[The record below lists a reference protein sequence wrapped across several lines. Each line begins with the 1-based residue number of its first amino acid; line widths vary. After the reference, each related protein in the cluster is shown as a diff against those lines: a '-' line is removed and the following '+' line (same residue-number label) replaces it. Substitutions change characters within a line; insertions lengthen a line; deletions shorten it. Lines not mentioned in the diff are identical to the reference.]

1 MSKRTKWT
9 TEEERVLVDQITRS
23 ANLTEA
29 LKRTS
34 ELINR
39 TEAACKYHWYKVV
52 QKRDTSVCL
61 VTIESKDKTKT
72 KTKNVKTKNVNRNKT
87 VSGISDNEEKT
98 SISWWKKV
106 LNFLKK

>member
-29 LKRTS
+29 FKRTS

-39 TEAACKYHWYKVV
+39 TKAACRYHWYKVV

-61 VTIESKDKTKT
+61 VTIESKDKP
-72 KTKNVKTKNVNRNKT
+72 KTKNVNRNKT

>member
-9 TEEERVLVDQITRS
+9 TEEERVLVDQITR
-23 ANLTEA
+23 NFTLTDA
-29 LKRTS
+29 FIRTS
-34 ELINR
+34 RLIDR
-39 TEAACKYHWYKVV
+39 TEAACRYHWYKVV

-61 VTIESKDKTKT
+61 VTIESKDKA
-72 KTKNVKTKNVNRNKT
+72 KTKNVNRNKT
-87 VSGISDNEEKT
+87 VSDISDNEEKT

>member
-29 LKRTS
+29 FKRTS

-39 TEAACKYHWYKVV
+39 TKAACRYHWYVV

-72 KTKNVKTKNVNRNKT
+72 KNGNRNKT

>member
-39 TEAACKYHWYKVV
+39 TEAACRYHWYKVV

-72 KTKNVKTKNVNRNKT
+72 KTKNVNRNNT

-106 LNFLKK
+106 LNFLKKLGIK

>member
-29 LKRTS
+29 FKRTS
-34 ELINR
+34 KLINR
-39 TEAACKYHWYKVV
+39 TEAACRYHWYKVV

-61 VTIESKDKTKT
+61 VTIESKDKT
-72 KTKNVKTKNVNRNKT
+72 KTKNVNRNKT

>member
-39 TEAACKYHWYKVV
+39 TEAACRYHWYKVV
-52 QKRDTSVCL
+52 QKRDTSSVCL
-61 VTIESKDKTKT
+61 VTIESKDKT
-72 KTKNVKTKNVNRNKT
+72 KTKNVNRNKT

-106 LNFLKK
+106 LNFLKQTSIK

>member
-1 MSKRTKWT
+1 MSKKTKWT

-23 ANLTEA
+23 ANLTKA
-29 LKRTS
+29 FKRTS

-39 TEAACKYHWYKVV
+39 TEAACMYHWYKVV

-72 KTKNVKTKNVNRNKT
+72 KTKNVNRNKT